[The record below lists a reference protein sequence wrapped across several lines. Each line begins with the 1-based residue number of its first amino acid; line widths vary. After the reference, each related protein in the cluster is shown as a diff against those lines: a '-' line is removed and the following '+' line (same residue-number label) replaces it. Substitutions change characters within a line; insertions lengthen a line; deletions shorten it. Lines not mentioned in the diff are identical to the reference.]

1 MGLSRLHMRL
11 SFLHL
16 SAGGFTES
24 LSNQH
29 SMIIR
34 YWPVRV
40 DIDFLRRYI
49 HMRFAFF
56 NSGRSN
62 SVPDVQPKFFQVSA
76 IVPAIKRQI
85 IVSAGAA
92 IVPLSL
98 SLPASASSSTPGAGD
113 VTAGLESVAISTEML
128 KPVVDGVAANLAVI
142 IPIGIALFAILLGVT
157 LIPKVIKKF
166 LS

>member
-1 MGLSRLHMRL
+1 MFDRAKV
-11 SFLHL
+11 FF
-16 SAGGFTES
+16 AGCK
-24 LSNQH
+24 QRI
-29 SMIIR
+29 M
-34 YWPVRV
+34 
-40 DIDFLRRYI
+40 
-49 HMRFAFF
+49 
-56 NSGRSN
+56 
-62 SVPDVQPKFFQVSA
+62 
-76 IVPAIKRQI
+76 
-85 IVSAGAA
+85 VSAGAA
-92 IVPLSL
+92 ILPVAL